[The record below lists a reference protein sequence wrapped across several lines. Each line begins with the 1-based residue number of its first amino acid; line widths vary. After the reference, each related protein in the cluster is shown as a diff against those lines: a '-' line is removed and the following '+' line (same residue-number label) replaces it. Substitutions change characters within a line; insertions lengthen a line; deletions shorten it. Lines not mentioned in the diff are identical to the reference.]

1 MARIASWAL
10 GCLGVVLPVSAWGA
24 DPKDQPQYDQAAVAA
39 TLEETPGA
47 AAAKR
52 TEKAGSPLEVP
63 PPPPRKK
70 GFVLETSIGAMGFLG
85 KLKNV
90 SPTASMLHMQLGY
103 EPFRW
108 LMAFVEGDIAFTS
121 TRYIEPSRGYAIY
134 GMGGGAR
141 ITARFSERVA
151 GYVQGDLGVME
162 TSSDLLHT
170 YGFYDAENWNLYFGG
185 MLGLE
190 WYQIN
195 PHYALAL
202 NGGARKTPGF
212 ERTVGSDPAISWLGG
227 VAIRYTF

>member
-1 MARIASWAL
+1 MARVGSWAL
-10 GCLGVVLPVSAWGA
+10 GCVAVVLPVSAWGA
-24 DPKDQPQYDQAAVAA
+24 DPKDQPPYDQAAVAA
-39 TLEETPGA
+39 ALEETPTA
-47 AAAKR
+47 AATKR
-52 TEKAGSPLEVP
+52 TEKAGSPLDVP

-70 GFVLETSIGAMGFLG
+70 GLVLETSLGAMGFLG

-90 SPTASMLHMQLGY
+90 SPTASMLHVQLGY

-108 LMAFVEGDIAFTS
+108 LMAFVSGDIAFTS

-141 ITARFSERVA
+141 VTARFSERVA
-151 GYVQGDLGVME
+151 GYVQGDLGLME

-170 YGFYDAENWNLYFGG
+170 YGFYDAENWNVYFAG

-190 WYQIN
+190 WYQVN

-202 NGGARKTPGF
+202 NGGARRTPGF
-212 ERTVGSDPAISWLGG
+212 DRIVGNDVAISITGSA
-227 VAIRYTF
+227 AIRYTF

>member
-1 MARIASWAL
+1 MAL
-10 GCLGVVLPVSAWGA
+10 GCLGVALPSVAWGA

-39 TLEETPGA
+39 ALEETPA
-47 AAAKR
+47 AAASKR
-52 TEKAGSPLEVP
+52 AEKAGSPLDVP

-70 GFVLETSIGAMGFLG
+70 GIVVETSVGAMGFLG

-103 EPFRW
+103 EPLRW

-134 GMGGGAR
+134 GMGAGAR
-141 ITARFSERVA
+141 ATVRLSENVA
-151 GYVQGDLGVME
+151 SYVQGDLGVME

-190 WYQIN
+190 WYQVN
-195 PHYALAL
+195 PHYALAV

-212 ERTVGSDPAISWLGG
+212 ERIVGSDPAISWLGG